1 MIIASS
7 TALLGAGAA
16 ALALSASAPVNT
28 TDRAAIEKIV
38 REYILTHPEILPE
51 AMENLRGKE
60 MAKVIE
66 ANRTALETP
75 IGDAWDGAADADV
88 VLVEF
93 FDYACG
99 YCRASLEDI
108 DRLLAEDKKL
118 KVVYRD
124 MPVLGQTSLDAA
136 RLSVAAALA
145 GKFGAVHKPLYG
157 NGRPTSSAVDATRRR
172 IGLDAAALTRPE
184 VDQEIASNIRFQRE
198 LDLSGTPAWVV
209 GNKVLVGAVGYD
221 GLKAAIAEARAARA
235 GK

>member
-7 TALLGAGAA
+7 AALLGAGAA
-16 ALALSASAPVNT
+16 ALALSASDPVNT

-66 ANRTALETP
+66 ANRAALETP
-75 IGDAWDGAADADV
+75 IGNAWEGAADADV

-157 NGRPTSSAVDATRRR
+157 AGRPTSAVIDATRRR

-235 GK
+235 AK

>member
-1 MIIASS
+1 MMTEKGKLMIIASS
-7 TALLGAGAA
+7 AALLGAGAA

-66 ANRTALETP
+66 ANRSALETP
-75 IGDAWDGAADADV
+75 IGDAWEGAADADV

-124 MPVLGQTSLDAA
+124 MHLLG
-136 RLSVAAALA
+136 
-145 GKFGAVHKPLYG
+145 
-157 NGRPTSSAVDATRRR
+157 SSAQSTSRFMAM
-172 IGLDAAALTRPE
+172 AAQRPRSLTRPGG
-184 VDQEIASNIRFQRE
+184 ASVWRHPR
-198 LDLSGTPAWVV
+198 
-209 GNKVLVGAVGYD
+209 
-221 GLKAAIAEARAARA
+221 
-235 GK
+235 